1 MCFYQLT
8 SKSNNK
14 EKIDIINVYA
24 PTNIQASSKPEELEE
39 FYINLKSCMKN
50 LKSNIWFIGGDFN
63 SKIGKNMSSTQGGHN
78 KGCQNNNGLIL
89 EEFMQENNLFAS
101 NTASKKQSKKKT
113 TWVGHLR
120 GKTVYNVIDFI
131 LIHQKLKKFLKDSNT
146 YRGTLTQS
154 DHNLLIVQIKNPN
167 HINVGPT
174 NQKTTRKNLISKTL
188 SPNKPTKNQ

>member
-1 MCFYQLT
+1 
-8 SKSNNK
+8 
-14 EKIDIINVYA
+14 
-24 PTNIQASSKPEELEE
+24 
-39 FYINLKSCMKN
+39 MKN

-63 SKIGKNMSSTQGGHN
+63 SKIGKKKSSTQGGHN

-101 NTASKKQSKKKT
+101 NTAFKKQSKKKS

-131 LIHQKLKKFLKDSNT
+131 LVHLKLKKFLKDSNT

-154 DHNLLIVQIKNPN
+154 DHNLLIVQIKKPK
-167 HINVGPT
+167 PYQCWT
-174 NQKTTRKNLISKTL
+174 NQSKNYNEKPNFQDLITQQAYKKSIETSQATSLEEILISIKQVSNTCFKKSSKKTFEYQ
-188 SPNKPTKNQ
+188 K

>member
-24 PTNIQASSKPEELEE
+24 STNILASSKPEKLEE

-63 SKIGKNMSSTQGGHN
+63 SKIGKNKSSTQGGHK

-101 NTASKKQSKKKT
+101 NTAFKKQSKKKT

-120 GKTVYNVIDFI
+120 SKTVYNVIDFI

-154 DHNLLIVQIKNPN
+154 DHNLLIV
-167 HINVGPT
+167 
-174 NQKTTRKNLISKTL
+174 
-188 SPNKPTKNQ
+188 